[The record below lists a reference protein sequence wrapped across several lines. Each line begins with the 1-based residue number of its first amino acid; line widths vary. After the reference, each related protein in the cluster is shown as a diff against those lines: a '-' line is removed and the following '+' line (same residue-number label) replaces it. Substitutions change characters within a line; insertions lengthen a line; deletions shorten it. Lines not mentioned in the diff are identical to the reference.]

1 MSTGLEWTCLSENWS
16 TVRYK
21 IGTVDD
27 RDSRFFF
34 FIFFFFLFLLAIICL
49 YVCMWVFVLF
59 CHHRGR
65 GLKWQSEASSN
76 TAGYMMDI
84 PKVSIAEYKLMRR
97 QKLLISCRRDLS
109 GNRCYRKMMIVRSAI
124 RNVYVVIWIN
134 PSITCLAPET
144 FVHKRVH
151 INHWDYKNISSY
163 VIILYILYIYI
174 LTKNIKQ

>member
-1 MSTGLEWTCLSENWS
+1 MSACEYSSCFVIIADEVWNDNLRPRQILPDTWWTF
-16 TVRYK
+16 R
-21 IGTVDD
+21 
-27 RDSRFFF
+27 R
-34 FIFFFFLFLLAIICL
+34 
-49 YVCMWVFVLF
+49 
-59 CHHRGR
+59 
-65 GLKWQSEASSN
+65 
-76 TAGYMMDI
+76 
-84 PKVSIAEYKLMRR
+84 SIAEYKLMRR
-97 QKLLISCRRDLS
+97 QKLLISCHRDLS
-109 GNRCYRKMMIVRSAI
+109 GNRCYHKMMIVRSTI